1 MDTKDAEIKRLL
13 AVHNDA
19 QAAAIARARPLTPE
33 QLLQQR
39 KLRKEYTRVEKLLK
53 DAEKEVTQLKAKIA
67 SRDKNK
73 SGPVVPPTVEAV
85 RNTIMKL
92 TGMVERKNGDIECLE
107 ERLRRVKL
115 KSRSVSA
122 TPGRSRGITPERTM
136 RGETPQ
142 RFGTPERSVI
152 GGAYGYAPT
161 PVLAVTDPVDVA
173 EAREEMKARREM
185 GKKLR
190 GVLEKSG
197 PRMTGGQGQG
207 QRFGQG
213 QQGQGYGL
221 GR

>member
-19 QAAAIARARPLTPE
+19 QTAAIARARPLTPE

-53 DAEKEVTQLKAKIA
+53 DAEKEVTMLKAKIA

-73 SGPVVPPTVEAV
+73 AGAVVPPTVEAV
-85 RNTIMKL
+85 RSTIMKL
-92 TGMVERKNGDIECLE
+92 TGMVERKTGDIEYLE

-115 KSRSVSA
+115 KSRSASV
-122 TPGRSRGITPERTM
+122 TPRSTRGM
-136 RGETPQ
+136 
-142 RFGTPERSVI
+142 TPERSMREETPLRFSTPERSTI
-152 GGAYGYAPT
+152 GIGYGYAST
-161 PVLAVTDPVDVA
+161 PVLALTDPVDIA

-185 GKKLR
+185 GKKLK
-190 GVLEKSG
+190 GALERNG
-197 PRMTGGQGQG
+197 PRMTGGQQEQG
-207 QRFGQG
+207 QRGQAFGF
-213 QQGQGYGL
+213 